1 MRSVATTVDLGIQ
14 WVHVG
19 TAQPSKIHL
28 DALVEVRA
36 DLRVEK
42 LPWFE
47 EVLWTRY
54 SVFGNSLELQQMA
67 SVTFDV
73 VWGYVREVSPFLWVH
88 QVGRNI
94 RNGCEGW
101 HRRGVRPVVTIE
113 PFDQDRQQLLDT
125 IAKLDRRARVL
136 AAVVRILLALLRAS
150 GFSLAGGQRLPEG
163 NAKAGILDLPAQ
175 LAAARS
181 KAREERLAANRA
193 MSCNQCIG
201 QQASLP
207 ASLIPP

>member
-1 MRSVATTVDLGIQ
+1 MTSDLVATSETRRAYDHRLREQVCHTGKRYLPRHVAIPRSTV
-14 WVHVG
+14 
-19 TAQPSKIHL
+19 S
-28 DALVEVRA
+28 
-36 DLRVEK
+36 
-42 LPWFE
+42 
-47 EVLWTRY
+47 
-54 SVFGNSLELQQMA
+54 S
-67 SVTFDV
+67 
-73 VWGYVREVSPFLWVH
+73 
-88 QVGRNI
+88 
-94 RNGCEGW
+94 W